1 MTNAGAASRDPAS
14 PIERS
19 HPGPQVPLEAGQL
32 DRLDRW
38 QRRMRLGFVVSI
50 ALLGLWAVVL
60 LIAPD
65 VPWLPL
71 LALPF
76 AAPLVVVGAVGQR
89 GERCPRCEAR
99 LALQSRLRLP
109 ERCPACSVSLRAHP
123 PA

>member
-1 MTNAGAASRDPAS
+1 MTPARPTFGDAAS
-14 PIERS
+14 PIERP
-19 HPGPQVPLEAGQL
+19 HPGPQVPLEPGQL
-32 DRLDRW
+32 ERLDRW
-38 QRRMRLGFVVSI
+38 QRRIRIGFVASI

-99 LALQSRLRLP
+99 VALESRLRLP
-109 ERCPACSVSLRAHP
+109 ERCPACSVSLQ
-123 PA
+123 PAPSV